1 MTVSIKVEGGRLAE
15 AALRELGDWQ
25 FIRRAAMEALRAGAI
40 PIRDAAIANAPVDK
54 KDLQKSIKARPGRMR
69 DDILW
74 FEIGVDP
81 AVQPAVW
88 VRRETSKK
96 TRRGSPDLFYR
107 DPGVAGVAPMQ
118 EFGTPIMPA
127 NPFMLPAWDSE
138 KGATPGRIIAS
149 LGPAVEKQ
157 AAKIA
162 RKAAKVA

>member
-1 MTVSIKVEGGRLAE
+1 
-15 AALRELGDWQ
+15 
-25 FIRRAAMEALRAGAI
+25 
-40 PIRDAAIANAPVDK
+40 
-54 KDLQKSIKARPGRMR
+54 
-69 DDILW
+69 
-74 FEIGVDP
+74 
-81 AVQPAVW
+81 
-88 VRRETSKK
+88 
-96 TRRGSPDLFYR
+96 
-107 DPGVAGVAPMQ
+107 MQ